1 MNYTLTA
8 KDPKQQA
15 FLRPSATTWRVC
27 ICPLCGC
34 IFEDIFVLSV
44 ASRKDKLSGSLKE
57 VCDFEQKL
65 WVKQYSSTH
74 AYDADHRNCSWE
86 SKFSTINDGVSV
98 VVLPRGFKGNVPH
111 GIDFRCL
118 RLPLGYEPPAAVL
131 NEWKEKYNF
140 DDVKVERDARRREL
154 RILIVYGEKRDV
166 DMGGFALHQL
176 LAEEKGRKR
185 SRDTDENCN
194 DGGYPEKRQKAEK
207 QSTPFAVPRNDT
219 VSTTV

>member
-1 MNYTLTA
+1 MSN
-8 KDPKQQA
+8 
-15 FLRPSATTWRVC
+15 V
-27 ICPLCGC
+27 
-34 IFEDIFVLSV
+34 
-44 ASRKDKLSGSLKE
+44 
-57 VCDFEQKL
+57 
-65 WVKQYSSTH
+65 
-74 AYDADHRNCSWE
+74 
-86 SKFSTINDGVSV
+86 
-98 VVLPRGFKGNVPH
+98 GFKGNVPH

-219 VSTTV
+219 RSSLSYDRRAIAPHTASRKPPHLKTLYCLVCLSKGGKNPTRLRTAAEAETHCKTMQHKANEWRLVDEALLAKGRDWLSRR